1 MPTAQGLQRGGQ
13 IARAVRTGVT
23 SGRLRRDSPISHH
36 SSPVSRR
43 GATGRQRDSSSIPGA
58 QRRHAVAARPGPH
71 RRAAHGHRE
80 QRGRVISRARRGQ
93 DSRSRRTVRR
103 PPAIG
108 CVQRWKPPTSSTGP
122 PSSRATSARAR
133 ARACGGSCTRRR
145 HVLRCACRRHRLR
158 VRANALWTRVRL
170 GGRGRVRQP
179 GPAAE
184 TLAAAVGRS
193 LGRVGPK
200 ASATRSRARANASPR
215 SAGPTAR
222 RSAPRRGRRSRR
234 ARRNMR
240 CGSTSRPR
248 RARRRTRRSP
258 SSSAAPASATRRRP
272 TGAVSRPS

>member
-133 ARACGGSCTRRR
+133 ARACGGLVYSPPSCPAMRVSTSSPTRTRQR
-145 HVLRCACRRHRLR
+145 SLNAGASG
-158 VRANALWTRVRL
+158 RAGARSAAGSGR
-170 GGRGRVRQP
+170 GDAGRGRRALAWARRP
-179 GPAAE
+179 EGLGDALAGACE
-184 TLAAAVGRS
+184 RLAAQ
-193 LGRVGPK
+193 
-200 ASATRSRARANASPR
+200 
-215 SAGPTAR
+215 
-222 RSAPRRGRRSRR
+222 
-234 ARRNMR
+234 
-240 CGSTSRPR
+240 
-248 RARRRTRRSP
+248 RRTHGPPISTEARS
-258 SSSAAPASATRRRP
+258 
-272 TGAVSRPS
+272 